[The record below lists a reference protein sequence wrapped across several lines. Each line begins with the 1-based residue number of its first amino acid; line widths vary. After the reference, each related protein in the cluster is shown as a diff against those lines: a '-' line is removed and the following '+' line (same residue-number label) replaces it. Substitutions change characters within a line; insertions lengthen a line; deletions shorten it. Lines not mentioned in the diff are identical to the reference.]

1 MPGRVVGDAGEHVGE
16 IVLRVGPVELGGL
29 DQGVDR
35 GGAAA
40 PGIGASEQV
49 ILAANRNRP
58 VILPI
63 SGRRSRSII
72 AGTHIM
78 GDAFVA
84 NMSSGAPA
92 VMSFT
97 SR

>member
-1 MPGRVVGDAGEHVGE
+1 MIGDAAQHVGKPS
-16 IVLRVGPVELGGL
+16 LRINAVEFCRG
-29 DQGVDR
+29 DQGVHCR
-35 GGAAA
+35 RSLTATVGAGEQPCAA
-40 PGIGASEQV
+40 PES
-49 ILAANRNRP
+49 NRP

>member
-1 MPGRVVGDAGEHVGE
+1 MSEAMQGLVFRALIMTGEE
-16 IVLRVGPVELGGL
+16 RIFSIERN
-29 DQGVDR
+29 
-35 GGAAA
+35 
-40 PGIGASEQV
+40 
-49 ILAANRNRP
+49 LA

>member
-1 MPGRVVGDAGEHVGE
+1 MIGDTAQHVGKPS
-16 IVLRVGPVELGGL
+16 LRIDAVEFRRA
-29 DQGVDR
+29 DQGVHCSR
-35 GGAAA
+35 SLTATVRAG
-40 PGIGASEQV
+40 EQV
-49 ILAANRNRP
+49 ILAANGNRP
-58 VILPI
+58 IILPI